1 MALGMDHCSLTI
13 SNVKDIYR
21 GQVSNIYSQ
30 GADPFTNTP
39 EYFFQ
44 VASFMS
50 TVSLSKKKNMTK
62 SKPTKSSSVTAAA
75 PAASVKKGKKVSV
88 VVEKEQVVE
97 SDSDASDFEF
107 EDNESL
113 EDNEANESGEDDA
126 EEDEETNAA
135 NSNNPNKKSKSETRQ
150 EAKKVKLERQSHRPH
165 NDLVQAAKKLW
176 EKVRRRDLPA
186 TERAGPMKELFALL
200 TGKFKEIIVKHD
212 ASRMIQTCVK
222 YGTAEQRLQIA
233 TELKGTYADIAKSR
247 YGKHIVKR
255 LLQYCPSVRKSMI
268 SEFRG
273 QIGKLIRQVDASS
286 VLEEIYSEYAN
297 GRDRNALLL
306 EFYGPE
312 FVLFQ
317 KRGENEPIPNLT
329 EILSQANAEKRGKV
343 LKCLREALDG
353 LINKGSLQHTL
364 IHRLML
370 EYVQHEET
378 AKLQDWI
385 STFEGQLVEI
395 LHTFEGARVVSRCIA
410 VATAKQRKNI
420 IKSFKT
426 FVNKIAK
433 EEYGHQVLLVAFA
446 VVDDTVLMR
455 SVIISELIKNLPEY
469 LEDKQASRLIQ
480 YLLATASDSV
490 NSVLSSQAVQLVKDS
505 IAAAAEAGTSKKDSA
520 LRSNEL
526 RADLIE
532 PLSDL
537 IISSSELED
546 STYKMEELLDDQSR
560 HALLLESALALPL
573 VTEKL
578 LKGPASKFESYDSA
592 DFRALMKKW
601 ARKCSVDQGRLFFTE
616 TDAILGNLIESEAAY
631 ILAVL
636 ITSKP
641 ELKPL
646 LPAKYENSKNEHAVA
661 LYQKL

>member
-1 MALGMDHCSLTI
+1 
-13 SNVKDIYR
+13 
-21 GQVSNIYSQ
+21 
-30 GADPFTNTP
+30 
-39 EYFFQ
+39 
-44 VASFMS
+44 MS
-50 TVSLSKKKNMTK
+50 TASLRRSAPKPK
-62 SKPTKSSSVTAAA
+62 SKSTSVTASA
-75 PAASVKKGKKVSV
+75 PVDSGKKGKKVSV
-88 VVEKEQVVE
+88 VREQVEE
-97 SDSDASDFEF
+97 SGSESSSDY
-107 EDNESL
+107 EDNEEAEKEFESDAEAD
-113 EDNEANESGEDDA
+113 EDVEG
-126 EEDEETNAA
+126 EEDENGLKANA
-135 NSNNPNKKSKSETRQ
+135 NQNKKSKIENRQ

-165 NDLVQAAKKLW
+165 NDLVQNAKKLW

-186 TERAGPMKELFALL
+186 AERAGPLKELYALL

-222 YGTAEQRLQIA
+222 YGSPQQRLQIA
-233 TELKGTYADIAKSR
+233 TELKGTYAEISKSR

-255 LLQYCPSVRKSMI
+255 LLQYCPSVRKSI
-268 SEFRG
+268 VAEFRG
-273 QIGKLIRQVDASS
+273 QVGKLIRHADASS

-317 KRGENEPIPNLT
+317 KRGENEPIPSLS
-329 EILSQANAEKRGKV
+329 EILSQSPVEKKEKV

-370 EYVQHEET
+370 EYVQNEET

-385 STFEGQLVEI
+385 STFENQLVEI
-395 LHTFEGARVVSRCIA
+395 LHTFEGARVVSRCLA

-426 FVNKIAK
+426 FTTKIAK

-455 SVIISELIKNLPEY
+455 SVIISEIVKKLPEY
-469 LEDKQASRLIQ
+469 LEDKNSSRLIY

-490 NSVLSSQAVQLVKDS
+490 NSVLSSQAVQLIKDS
-505 IAAAAEAGTSKKDSA
+505 IAAATAAGTSKKDA
-520 LRSNEL
+520 NLRSSEL

-546 STYKMEELLDDQSR
+546 STYKMERMLSDQSK

-578 LKGPASKFESYDSA
+578 LKGPASSLEAYESA
-592 DFRALMKKW
+592 DFRSLLKKW
-601 ARKCSVDQGRLFFTE
+601 ARKCSSDQGRLFLNE
-616 TDAILGNLIESEAAY
+616 IDGILGELIESEAAY

-636 ITSKP
+636 LTSKP

-646 LPAKYENSKNEHAVA
+646 LPQKYANTKNEHATA
-661 LYQKL
+661 LFQKL

>member
-1 MALGMDHCSLTI
+1 
-13 SNVKDIYR
+13 
-21 GQVSNIYSQ
+21 
-30 GADPFTNTP
+30 
-39 EYFFQ
+39 
-44 VASFMS
+44 MS
-50 TVSLSKKKNMTK
+50 TASLRRSAPKPK
-62 SKPTKSSSVTAAA
+62 SKSTSVTASA
-75 PAASVKKGKKVSV
+75 PVDSGKKGKKVSV
-88 VVEKEQVVE
+88 VREQVEE
-97 SDSDASDFEF
+97 SGSESSSDY
-107 EDNESL
+107 EDNEEAEKEFESDAEAD
-113 EDNEANESGEDDA
+113 EDVEG
-126 EEDEETNAA
+126 EEDENGLKANA
-135 NSNNPNKKSKSETRQ
+135 NQNKKSKIENRQ

-165 NDLVQAAKKLW
+165 NDLVQNAKKLW

-186 TERAGPMKELFALL
+186 AERAGPLKELYALL

-222 YGTAEQRLQIA
+222 YGSPQQRLQIA
-233 TELKGTYADIAKSR
+233 TELKGTYAEISKSR

-255 LLQYCPSVRKSMI
+255 LLQYCPSVRKSI
-268 SEFRG
+268 VAEFRG
-273 QIGKLIRQVDASS
+273 QVGKLIRHVDASS

-317 KRGENEPIPNLT
+317 KRGENEPIPSLS
-329 EILSQANAEKRGKV
+329 EILSQSPVEKKEKV

-370 EYVQHEET
+370 EYVQNEET

-385 STFEGQLVEI
+385 STFENQLVEI
-395 LHTFEGARVVSRCIA
+395 LHTFEGARVVSRCLA

-426 FVNKIAK
+426 FTTKIAK

-455 SVIISELIKNLPEY
+455 SVIISEIVKKLPEY
-469 LEDKQASRLIQ
+469 LEDKNSSRLIY

-490 NSVLSSQAVQLVKDS
+490 NSVLSSQAVQLIKDS
-505 IAAAAEAGTSKKDSA
+505 IAAATAAGTSKKDA
-520 LRSNEL
+520 NLRSSEL

-546 STYKMEELLDDQSR
+546 STYKMERMLSDQSK

-578 LKGPASKFESYDSA
+578 LKGPASSLEAYESA
-592 DFRALMKKW
+592 DFRSLLKKW
-601 ARKCSVDQGRLFFTE
+601 ARKCSSDQGRLFLNE
-616 TDAILGNLIESEAAY
+616 IDGILGELIESEAAY

-636 ITSKP
+636 LTSKP

-646 LPAKYENSKNEHAVA
+646 LPQKYANTKNEHATA
-661 LYQKL
+661 LFQKL

>member
-1 MALGMDHCSLTI
+1 
-13 SNVKDIYR
+13 
-21 GQVSNIYSQ
+21 
-30 GADPFTNTP
+30 
-39 EYFFQ
+39 
-44 VASFMS
+44 MS
-50 TVSLSKKKNMTK
+50 TASLRRSAPKPK
-62 SKPTKSSSVTAAA
+62 SKSTSVTASA
-75 PAASVKKGKKVSV
+75 PVDSGKKGKKVSV
-88 VVEKEQVVE
+88 VREQVEE
-97 SDSDASDFEF
+97 SGSESSSDY
-107 EDNESL
+107 EDNEEAEKEFESDAEAD
-113 EDNEANESGEDDA
+113 EDVEG
-126 EEDEETNAA
+126 EEDENGLKANA
-135 NSNNPNKKSKSETRQ
+135 NQNKKSKIENRQ

-165 NDLVQAAKKLW
+165 NDLVQNAKKLW

-186 TERAGPMKELFALL
+186 AERAGPLKELYALL

-222 YGTAEQRLQIA
+222 YGSPQQRLQIA
-233 TELKGTYADIAKSR
+233 TELKGTYAEISKSR

-255 LLQYCPSVRKSMI
+255 LLQYCPSVRKSI
-268 SEFRG
+268 VAEFRG
-273 QIGKLIRQVDASS
+273 QVGKLIRHADASS

-317 KRGENEPIPNLT
+317 KRGENEPIPSIS
-329 EILSQANAEKRGKV
+329 EILSQSPVEKKEKV

-370 EYVQHEET
+370 EYVQNEET

-385 STFEGQLVEI
+385 STFENQLVEI
-395 LHTFEGARVVSRCIA
+395 LHTFEGARVVSRCLA

-426 FVNKIAK
+426 FTTKIAK

-455 SVIISELIKNLPEY
+455 SVIISEIVKKLPEY
-469 LEDKQASRLIQ
+469 LEDKNSSRLIY

-490 NSVLSSQAVQLVKDS
+490 NSVLSSQAVQLIKDS
-505 IAAAAEAGTSKKDSA
+505 IAAATAAGTSKKDA
-520 LRSNEL
+520 NLRSSEL

-546 STYKMEELLDDQSR
+546 STYKMERMLSDQSK

-578 LKGPASKFESYDSA
+578 LKGPASSLEAYDSA
-592 DFRALMKKW
+592 DFRSLLKKW
-601 ARKCSVDQGRLFFTE
+601 ARKCSSDQGRLFLNE
-616 TDAILGNLIESEAAY
+616 IDGILGELIESEAAY

-636 ITSKP
+636 LTSKP

-646 LPAKYENSKNEHAVA
+646 LPQKYANTKNEHATA
-661 LYQKL
+661 LFQKL

>member
-1 MALGMDHCSLTI
+1 
-13 SNVKDIYR
+13 
-21 GQVSNIYSQ
+21 
-30 GADPFTNTP
+30 
-39 EYFFQ
+39 
-44 VASFMS
+44 MS
-50 TVSLSKKKNMTK
+50 TASLRRSAPKPK
-62 SKPTKSSSVTAAA
+62 SKSTSVTASA
-75 PAASVKKGKKVSV
+75 PVDSGKKGKKVSV
-88 VVEKEQVVE
+88 VREQVEE
-97 SDSDASDFEF
+97 SGSESSSDY
-107 EDNESL
+107 EDNEEAEKEFESDAEAD
-113 EDNEANESGEDDA
+113 EDVEG
-126 EEDEETNAA
+126 EEDENGLKANA
-135 NSNNPNKKSKSETRQ
+135 NQNKKSKIENRQ

-165 NDLVQAAKKLW
+165 NDLVQSAKKLW

-186 TERAGPMKELFALL
+186 AERAGPLKELYALL

-222 YGTAEQRLQIA
+222 YGSPQQRLQIA
-233 TELKGTYADIAKSR
+233 TELKGTYAEISKSR

-255 LLQYCPSVRKSMI
+255 LLQYCPSVRKSI
-268 SEFRG
+268 VAEFRG
-273 QIGKLIRQVDASS
+273 QVGKLIRHADASS

-317 KRGENEPIPNLT
+317 KRGENEPIPSLS
-329 EILSQANAEKRGKV
+329 EILSQSPVEKKEKV

-370 EYVQHEET
+370 EYVQNEET

-385 STFEGQLVEI
+385 STFENQLVEI
-395 LHTFEGARVVSRCIA
+395 LHTFEGARVVSRCLA

-426 FVNKIAK
+426 FTTKIAK

-455 SVIISELIKNLPEY
+455 SVIISEIVKKLPEY
-469 LEDKQASRLIQ
+469 LEDKNSSRLIY

-490 NSVLSSQAVQLVKDS
+490 NSVLSSQAVQLIKDS
-505 IAAAAEAGTSKKDSA
+505 IAAATAAGTSKKDA
-520 LRSNEL
+520 NLRSSEL

-546 STYKMEELLDDQSR
+546 STYKMERMLSDQSK

-578 LKGPASKFESYDSA
+578 LKGPASSLEAYESA
-592 DFRALMKKW
+592 DFRSLLKKW
-601 ARKCSVDQGRLFFTE
+601 ARKCSSDQGRLFLNE
-616 TDAILGNLIESEAAY
+616 IDGILGELIESEAAY

-636 ITSKP
+636 LTSKP

-646 LPAKYENSKNEHAVA
+646 LPQKYANTKNEHATA
-661 LYQKL
+661 LFQKL

>member
-1 MALGMDHCSLTI
+1 
-13 SNVKDIYR
+13 
-21 GQVSNIYSQ
+21 
-30 GADPFTNTP
+30 
-39 EYFFQ
+39 
-44 VASFMS
+44 MS
-50 TVSLSKKKNMTK
+50 TASLRRSAPKPK
-62 SKPTKSSSVTAAA
+62 SKSTSVTAS
-75 PAASVKKGKKVSV
+75 ASFDSGKKGKKVSV
-88 VVEKEQVVE
+88 VREQVEE
-97 SDSDASDFEF
+97 SGSESSSDY
-107 EDNESL
+107 EDNEEAEKEFESDAEAD
-113 EDNEANESGEDDA
+113 EDVEG
-126 EEDEETNAA
+126 EEDENGLKANA
-135 NSNNPNKKSKSETRQ
+135 NQNKKSKIENRQ

-165 NDLVQAAKKLW
+165 NDLVQNAKKLW

-186 TERAGPMKELFALL
+186 AERAGPLKELYALL

-222 YGTAEQRLQIA
+222 YGSPQQRLQIA
-233 TELKGTYADIAKSR
+233 TELKGTYAEISKSR

-255 LLQYCPSVRKSMI
+255 LLQYCPSVRKSI
-268 SEFRG
+268 VAEFRG
-273 QIGKLIRQVDASS
+273 QVGKLIRHVDASS

-317 KRGENEPIPNLT
+317 KRGENEPIPSLS
-329 EILSQANAEKRGKV
+329 EILSQSPVEKKEKV

-370 EYVQHEET
+370 EYVQNEET

-385 STFEGQLVEI
+385 STFENQLVEI
-395 LHTFEGARVVSRCIA
+395 LHTFEGARVVSRCLA

-426 FVNKIAK
+426 FTTKIAK

-455 SVIISELIKNLPEY
+455 SVIISEIVKKLPEY
-469 LEDKQASRLIQ
+469 LEDKNSSRLIY

-490 NSVLSSQAVQLVKDS
+490 NSVLSSQAVQLIKDS
-505 IAAAAEAGTSKKDSA
+505 IAAATAAGTSKKDA
-520 LRSNEL
+520 NLRSSEL

-546 STYKMEELLDDQSR
+546 STYKMERMLSDQSK

-578 LKGPASKFESYDSA
+578 LKGPASSLEAYESA
-592 DFRALMKKW
+592 DFRSLLKKW
-601 ARKCSVDQGRLFFTE
+601 ARKCSSDQGRLFLNE
-616 TDAILGNLIESEAAY
+616 IDGILGELIESEAAY

-636 ITSKP
+636 LTSKP

-646 LPAKYENSKNEHAVA
+646 LPQKYANTKNEHATA
-661 LYQKL
+661 LFQKL